1 MPVTDIATL
10 IGSVGVALLLLA
22 FLLNLVRRLPA
33 ESWLYLGLNAV
44 GAALACYASYLI
56 QFMPFVV
63 LEGTWAVVA
72 LLGVARKAKAPALH

>member
-1 MPVTDIATL
+1 MPNHDTAML
-10 IGSVGVALLLLA
+10 IGSVGVALLLLG
-22 FLLNLVRRLPA
+22 FLLNLVRRLRA

-56 QFMPFVV
+56 QFIPFVV

-72 LLGVARKAKAPALH
+72 LLGAARKVKAPALH